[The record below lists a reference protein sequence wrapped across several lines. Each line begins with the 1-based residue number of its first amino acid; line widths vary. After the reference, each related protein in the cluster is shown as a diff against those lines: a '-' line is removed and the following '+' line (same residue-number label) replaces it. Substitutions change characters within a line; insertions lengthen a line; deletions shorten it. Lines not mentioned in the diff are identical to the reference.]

1 MISSFLHLLF
11 VRANSFIQLKV
22 IQVVIN
28 WPSVPIEL
36 SPSPQHRGGGGDG
49 LIDLTA
55 YHLINNLFA
64 RFTRSEV
71 I

>member
-1 MISSFLHLLF
+1 MISSFPHLLF

-36 SPSPQHRGGGGDG
+36 SPSLQHRGGGGVG
-49 LIDLTA
+49 MAQLI
-55 YHLINNLFA
+55 
-64 RFTRSEV
+64 
-71 I
+71 